1 MTDFYKHNDNLLR
14 DKLTQHEFAPDPA
27 AWDKMATLL
36 DHKQVVPQRAAGW
49 WWSIPLVAAAAL
61 TGVISLGVY
70 LNAEQPMQNQQELLL
85 TSEQRSHSAQAQE
98 QNVVHNTTNTNN
110 NNTVNT
116 KNTVAQNTKQV
127 EAPIAPIAQKATQK
141 QKQAEAPAVVKV
153 TDKKAASTKATA
165 KATIAKVDA
174 GSPKQP
180 TTTPSST
187 PANQKANATAAES
200 QDNVALANLIEE
212 NKTAGTT
219 AVSKKYPIKKTRT
232 IVRHQYS
239 ITPLRAL
246 QQQRKALQQQNTIGT
261 FGIGD
266 EVTKNTSP
274 VKIGIYGGASTKIYG
289 KTNEVSV
296 MPFGGVSASY
306 KVAPRHGLQAGLQYK
321 SMGRLPSSANLND
334 AHIFASP
341 NNSSQSH
348 NMIRIDM
355 LELPL
360 VYQFYLHHQF
370 NIHAGIKGAWLFN
383 AESSNPEINNMTND
397 EMGLAN
403 FDIGVLVGMEYCF
416 NKHWSLGLQY
426 SLGLINLTQKAEEM
440 HNSGVQ
446 KDIDNGVNSA
456 EKIESLSSTG
466 ELLVPVRQE
475 NNQQML
481 LRLPSKLHNNDVQLS
496 LKYTF

>member
-14 DKLTQHEFAPDPA
+14 DKLTQHEFAPDSA

-36 DHKQVVPQRAAGW
+36 DQKQVVPQRAAGW

-70 LNAEQPMQNQQELLL
+70 LNAEQPMQNQQGLLL
-85 TSEQRSHSAQAQE
+85 SSEQRSNSAQE
-98 QNVVHNTTNTNN
+98 QELVHNTTN
-110 NNTVNT
+110 NTVN
-116 KNTVAQNTKQV
+116 NSTVVQNTKQAV
-127 EAPIAPIAQKATQK
+127 APIAPIAQKATQK
-141 QKQAEAPAVVKV
+141 QKQAEAPTVVKV
-153 TDKKAASTKATA
+153 TEKKAATA
-165 KATIAKVDA
+165 KKSTASIAKVDA
-174 GSPKQP
+174 SSPKEP
-180 TTTPSST
+180 TTTAST
-187 PANQKANATAAES
+187 STTANQKDNTATAAET
-200 QDNVALANLIEE
+200 QENVALANLIEE

-246 QQQRKALQQQNTIGT
+246 QQQRKALQQPNTIGT

-266 EVTKNTSP
+266 EVTKKTSP
-274 VKIGIYGGASTKIYG
+274 VKIGVYGGASTKIYG

-321 SMGRLPSSANLND
+321 SMGRLPNSTNLND
-334 AHIFASP
+334 AYIFAGS

-383 AESSNPEINNMTND
+383 TEASNPEINNMTND

-403 FDIGVLVGMEYCF
+403 FDVGVLVGMEYCF

-426 SLGLINLTQKAEEM
+426 SLGLINLTQKAEDM
-440 HNSGVQ
+440 HNAGVQ
-446 KDIDNGVNSA
+446 KDIDNGVNTT
-456 EKIESLSSTG
+456 EKLESLSSTG
-466 ELLVPVRQE
+466 ELLVPVRQQ